1 MLLVMY
7 YVSSNITLQVFMD
20 NYSRAGI
27 LADIYGSLLTKKQ
40 FDTLCLYLYEDCS
53 LYEISEKMGI
63 TRQAAHDVIKRSL
76 NLLEDYEE
84 KLAIYSKLL
93 INRENENRIK
103 SMILEDRIDEVLT
116 VLHEIVEN

>member
-1 MLLVMY
+1 
-7 YVSSNITLQVFMD
+7 MD

-103 SMILEDRIDEVLT
+103 SMILEDRIDEALT

>member
-1 MLLVMY
+1 
-7 YVSSNITLQVFMD
+7 MD

-27 LADIYGSLLTKKQ
+27 LADIYGSLLTEKQ

-53 LYEISEKMGI
+53 LYEISEKMGV
-63 TRQAAHDVIKRSL
+63 TRQAAHDIIKRSL

-84 KLAIYSKLL
+84 KLGIYSKLL
-93 INRENENRIK
+93 VNRDNENKIKDMLLENRI
-103 SMILEDRIDEVLT
+103 DEALT